1 MSAMPTIPHSLTV
14 PEQHHLARLDTYL
27 SASFPDYSR
36 SFFKRLIEDG
46 HVMVNG
52 SIMYKQGAAVKK
64 DDTVAVTFPT
74 HAPQDAATLLAQ
86 LPPIQVLFEHTHFL
100 IINKPAN
107 MLVHKAE
114 TKKQEPCLVDWLMSC
129 QPALAAIGHSD
140 RPGIVHRLDKD
151 TSGLLIIARTNYAH
165 TQFSM
170 LFKDRKIKKTYHA
183 VVHGHPPAAGTI
195 ELPIGRHP
203 VARHKM
209 ATFASHANPR
219 QPKREA
225 RTDYRVL
232 TYFKDY
238 SLVEAKPL
246 TGRTHQIR
254 VHLAAIGH
262 PIVGD
267 PLYSPHKTKLI
278 DRQALHA
285 HALNF
290 SFDGQ
295 EFSFVQP
302 EPVDFA
308 ALLQD

>member
-1 MSAMPTIPHSLTV
+1 MNSVQTTPHSLTV

-27 SASFPDYSR
+27 SVSLPDYSR

-46 HVMVNG
+46 YVAVNG
-52 SIMYKQGAAVKK
+52 SIMYKQGIPVKK
-64 DDTVAVTFPT
+64 DDVISVTFPT
-74 HAPQDAATLLAQ
+74 HTPQEAATWLAQ
-86 LPPIQVLFEHTHFL
+86 LPPIQILFEHKHFL
-100 IINKPAN
+100 IINKPAHV
-107 MLVHKAE
+107 LVHKAE
-114 TKKQEPCLVDWLMSC
+114 TKKREPSMVDWLLASV
-129 QPALAAIGHSD
+129 PAIATIGQTD

-165 TQFSM
+165 TQFTN

-183 VVHGHPPAAGTI
+183 VVHGHPPAEGTI

-209 ATFASHANPR
+209 ATFGSNANPR
-219 QPKREA
+219 HPKRDA
-225 RTDYRVL
+225 KTDYRVL
-232 TYFKDY
+232 AYFKDY
-238 SLVEAKPL
+238 SLVEAKPV

-267 PLYSPHKTKLI
+267 HLYSQHTTKLMS
-278 DRQALHA
+278 RQALHA

-302 EPVDFA
+302 EPADFA
-308 ALLQD
+308 ALLKD